1 MVSGGCRN
9 PQDVGILTF
18 QVFFPMF
25 NISQQRMHI
34 LLYLSPSNSLYRWEN
49 RGCQREITLTRD
61 KNGEGNRGHE
71 RPKPYLCSLQTS
83 SFSDLLSVVVGVRGS
98 CFHCFKVPVTLV
110 CQSPKWND
118 LSKFLMY
125 VTLRLH
131 LLFWKSRQLPHALFS
146 AVMKAFFSNGEMD
159 GNPFSQRLCT
169 IRLDLT
175 GAPSSVP
182 SGGLSV
188 RDSRLDQRPTYV
200 PNRWMSLAP
209 QIVNTPVPKLL
220 FIYYQPIRK
229 GLLLP

>member
-1 MVSGGCRN
+1 
-9 PQDVGILTF
+9 
-18 QVFFPMF
+18 MF

-146 AVMKAFFSNGEMD
+146 AVMKAFFFQWRD
-159 GNPFSQRLCT
+159 GWQSLLTEAVHHQAGSHWSTIFSPQWGAQCQRLQTWSTSYIC
-169 IRLDLT
+169 
-175 GAPSSVP
+175 S
-182 SGGLSV
+182 
-188 RDSRLDQRPTYV
+188 
-200 PNRWMSLAP
+200 
-209 QIVNTPVPKLL
+209 
-220 FIYYQPIRK
+220 
-229 GLLLP
+229 